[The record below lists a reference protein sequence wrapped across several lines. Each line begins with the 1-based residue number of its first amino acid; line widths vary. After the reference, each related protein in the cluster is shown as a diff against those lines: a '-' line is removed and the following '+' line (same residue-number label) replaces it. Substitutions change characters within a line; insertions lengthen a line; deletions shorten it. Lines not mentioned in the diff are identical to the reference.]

1 MKKKNFKIIVII
13 CFLKHFSIIK
23 SDVKVTQ
30 NHPPSPRVHPQEKPA
45 LLAREWRIF
54 SSGFVPGVWRREFFS
69 CFSHVV
75 NL

>member
-1 MKKKNFKIIVII
+1 MKKKIQNNCYNLLFKAL
-13 CFLKHFSIIK
+13 FNIIK

-75 NL
+75 NV